1 MNNNI
6 INNIKNQKVVNVSNE
21 ASDSNFVTRKWN
33 IVNDQSSVTYDVG
46 NKIIYSAE
54 VLKCNLSDYNDVYN
68 LVGGDSTKTV
78 HNYLT
83 IVAIGKC
90 APFIK
95 CITKIDGT
103 TLDNNEDLDLVVSIV
118 QFHRI

>member
-6 INNIKNQKVVNVSNE
+6 INNMKNQKVVNVSNE

-33 IVNDQSSVTYDVG
+33 IVNDQSTVTYDVG

-54 VLKCNLSDYNDVYN
+54 VLKCNLSNYNDVYN
-68 LVGGDSTKTV
+68 LVGGNSTKTA

-83 IVAIGKC
+83 IVAIAKC

-103 TLDNNEDLDLVVSIV
+103 TLDNKEELDLVMSIA
-118 QFHRI
+118 QFDRI